1 MQITIELN
9 EDQFADLIGAEL
21 KKKDQDDPLG
31 TPLSIVF
38 VDGKPVL
45 FFCPDWGVAYEAR
58 LPLRDALATEL
69 DDHLSGNEDENNTDK
84 IALLKRLIEVLDG
97 KGDIV
102 P

>member
-9 EDQFADLIGAEL
+9 EDQLADIIGAEL

-38 VDGKPVL
+38 ADGQPVL
-45 FFCPDWGVAYEAR
+45 FFYPDWGVGYEAR
-58 LPLRDALATEL
+58 LPLRDALANEL
-69 DDHLSGNEDENNTDK
+69 DDHLSVYEHENNTDE